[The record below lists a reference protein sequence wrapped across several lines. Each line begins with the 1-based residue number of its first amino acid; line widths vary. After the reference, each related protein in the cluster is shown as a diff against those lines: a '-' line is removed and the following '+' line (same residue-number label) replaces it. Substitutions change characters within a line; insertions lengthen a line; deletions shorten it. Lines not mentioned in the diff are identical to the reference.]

1 MTEPSSI
8 RIHPTALL
16 SSKATLAPDV
26 SVGAFAI
33 LEGEVHLG
41 PSCVIGPRA
50 HLIGPLT
57 MGRLNEVYS
66 NVVIGEKPQHLHY
79 RDKPTSVEVGESNV
93 FRENVTVHRWDA
105 PRRG

>member
-8 RIHPTALL
+8 RIYPTALL

-26 SVGAFAI
+26 SVGDFAI

-41 PSCVIGPRA
+41 PDCVIGPRA

-57 MGRLNEVYS
+57 MGRLNE
-66 NVVIGEKPQHLHY
+66 
-79 RDKPTSVEVGESNV
+79 
-93 FRENVTVHRWDA
+93 A
-105 PRRG
+105 